1 MDSDNLL
8 AFFSAMFPEP
18 RIPAWTSPLE
28 ILPTLLSL
36 FFSAPY
42 SSFCPN
48 CLACFK
54 FFFFSLVLGHRLS
67 RPVTRGVLVPASP
80 VLDYQRSPL
89 PSSIFVPRASSFSY
103 LLSPNPFIPLIPS
116 LLQFPLSCINK
127 THIVSPHSATPS
139 ALQSCAPLLSCH
151 LLPLPLLL
159 LLLCNFLFF

>member
-1 MDSDNLL
+1 MPVGMPGAGCVLIAWTVSSACWLWFVRWGVPSRFFKHKLMSVNSCVSAEYFDMRYLLPLEKLRTLAGQWSSDNLL

-42 SSFCPN
+42 SSFCPS

-80 VLDYQRSPL
+80 VLAGGS
-89 PSSIFVPRASSFSY
+89 
-103 LLSPNPFIPLIPS
+103 
-116 LLQFPLSCINK
+116 
-127 THIVSPHSATPS
+127 
-139 ALQSCAPLLSCH
+139 
-151 LLPLPLLL
+151 
-159 LLLCNFLFF
+159 